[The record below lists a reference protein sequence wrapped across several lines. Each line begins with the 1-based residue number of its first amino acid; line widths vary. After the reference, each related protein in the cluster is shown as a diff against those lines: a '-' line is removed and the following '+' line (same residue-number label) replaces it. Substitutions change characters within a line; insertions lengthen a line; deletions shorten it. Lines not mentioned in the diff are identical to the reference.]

1 MRRLGNLEAQ
11 YHIVLLKVLLPGHLN
26 FLELSEVGLCGPIAC
41 LEEAGSLFHGGRCLT
56 NFRGCPI
63 YVRLLLVFQTV
74 LGVGEENS
82 RRWLRLTEGH

>member
-26 FLELSEVGLCGPIAC
+26 FLKLSEIGLGRPITR
-41 LEEAGSLFHGGRCLT
+41 LEEAGSLFHGSRSLT
-56 NFRGCPI
+56 NLRGCPI
-63 YVRLLLVFQTV
+63 YVRLLFVFQTV

-82 RRWLRLTEGH
+82 R